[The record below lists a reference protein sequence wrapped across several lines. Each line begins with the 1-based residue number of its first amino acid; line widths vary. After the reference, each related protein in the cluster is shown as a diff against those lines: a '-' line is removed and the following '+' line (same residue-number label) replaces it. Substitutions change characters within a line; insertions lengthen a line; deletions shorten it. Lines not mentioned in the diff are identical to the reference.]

1 MSSALFDA
9 ALYISVIEWT
19 PTLQR
24 TQDTDHTTTLPY
36 GLIFSLFMVRI
47 IFKEKYFIFLYFK
60 LGI

>member
-9 ALYISVIEWT
+9 ALYLFVMEWT

-24 TQDTDHTTTLPY
+24 AQYTDYTATLPY

-47 IFKEKYFIFLYFK
+47 KFKEKY
-60 LGI
+60 